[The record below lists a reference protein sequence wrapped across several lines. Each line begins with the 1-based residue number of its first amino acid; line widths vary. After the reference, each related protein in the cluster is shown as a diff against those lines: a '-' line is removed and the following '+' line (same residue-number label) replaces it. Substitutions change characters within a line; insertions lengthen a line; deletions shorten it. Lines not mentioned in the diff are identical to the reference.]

1 MKLFL
6 QIEILLILKDQKVPL
21 NLGVVVSILES
32 CSYKCYFFFHES
44 LSVVYVSI
52 IKIYSLIAMVPMM
65 NMTIVGTMAQGRILG
80 LRLYLRI

>member
-21 NLGVVVSILES
+21 NLGVVVSILEP

-52 IKIYSLIAMVPMM
+52 IKIYSLIAMVPTM
-65 NMTIVGTMAQGRILG
+65 NMTIVGAMAQGRILG
-80 LRLYLRI
+80 LGLYLRI